1 MTVSTSTQLDITRIA
16 GHIGAQIDGVDL
28 AADLDAATVAAI
40 RAAVLAHKVVFF
52 RGQQLDAASQEAFAR
67 RFGTPTTAH
76 PTVPSLEGSPAVLDL
91 DYSRSS
97 GRANHWHTD
106 VTFVQ
111 HPPLGSILRA
121 VTIPE
126 YGGDTVWA
134 NTVRARDTLPAELR
148 ELADRLWAVHSNAYD
163 YVADA
168 RQGDETEDAR
178 ARREVFTSTE
188 YVTEHPV
195 VRVHPETGE
204 KALVLGGFVR
214 RFVGWTGSDS
224 RDLLRVLQ
232 GHVTE
237 LENTVRWRWAP
248 GDVVFWDNRATQH
261 YAVADYGDQPRRVQ
275 RITLAGETPVSVSG
289 EESRVVTGDDTAY
302 NTSLA

>member
-28 AADLDAATVAAI
+28 AADLDAGTVAAI